1 VNAPSHCVKGPA
13 RAALSP
19 CQGGLLAWPLAQD
32 KENRRLGSCMEAV
45 LAGTPVRRRGALVAH
60 ISGHQPGLDPGGRH
74 MSGRSGSRT
83 RSLSGEGSSPRALTG
98 RPVLGPINM
107 PGLALYK
114 SGPLG
119 TPGLFPRQRPPS
131 DSTILK

>member
-1 VNAPSHCVKGPA
+1 MNAPSRCVKGPA

-19 CQGGLLAWPLAQD
+19 CQGGLLAWSLAQD
-32 KENRRLGSCMEAV
+32 MENRRLGSCTEAV
-45 LAGTPVRRRGALVAH
+45 LAGTPVRGAAPLERTSQASSLALTWDAR
-60 ISGHQPGLDPGGRH
+60 SGGCHV
-74 MSGRSGSRT
+74 SGRSGSWT

-98 RPVLGPINM
+98 RPVLGPVNL

-119 TPGLFPRQRPPS
+119 TPGLFPHH
-131 DSTILK
+131 